1 MKKYYFCGRFSG
13 EKYYSS
19 NLQLDRKTMK
29 ALYNKV
35 DRRLLKQKLVESTEK
50 RITLSFYQ
58 YAQIANPSLF
68 RDHLFVILSEC
79 EVFGR
84 IYVAEE
90 GINGQ
95 ISVPDSRLE
104 DFKRAI
110 NSIDFLEGIRLNIAI
125 DDDGKSFFTLTIKVR
140 AKIVADGLDDKS
152 FNVTDK
158 GKHLSAREFN
168 ELTDHEDTIVVDMR
182 NHYESEVGHFKG
194 AILPDVETFRESL
207 PIVADMLE
215 EDKDKDVIM
224 YCTGGIRCEKASAYM
239 KHKGFKKVYQ
249 VEGGIIEYARQ
260 VNEEG
265 LTNKFVGKNFVFDE
279 RLGERISE
287 EVIARCH
294 QCGSECDDH
303 TNCANDACHIL
314 FIQCPSC
321 AEKYNACCS
330 KKCSDFNSLP
340 QEKIDAL
347 KGKIE
352 FNGTKFGKGRYKAHR
367 KDEPLVVE

>member
-1 MKKYYFCGRFSG
+1 
-13 EKYYSS
+13 
-19 NLQLDRKTMK
+19 MK

-68 RDHLFVILSEC
+68 RDHLFVIFSEC
-79 EVFGR
+79 DVFGR

-95 ISVPDSRLE
+95 VSVPESKLE
-104 DFKRAI
+104 DFKSAI

-158 GKHLSAREFN
+158 GKHLNAIEFN
-168 ELTDHEDTIVVDMR
+168 RLTDKEDTIVVDMR

-194 AILPDVETFRESL
+194 AILPDVETFREAL
-207 PIVADMLE
+207 PIVATMLE
-215 EDKDKDVIM
+215 EEKDRDVIM

-239 KHKGFKKVYQ
+239 KHKGFKRVYQ

-260 VNEEG
+260 VNEQG
-265 LTNKFVGKNFVFDE
+265 LDNKFVGKNFVFDE
-279 RLGERISE
+279 RLGERISK

-321 AEKYNACCS
+321 AAKYDSCCS
-330 KKCSDFNSLP
+330 KKCADFNALP
-340 QEKIDAL
+340 NDEIEAL
-347 KGKIE
+347 KGKIQ

-367 KDEPLVVE
+367 KDEPLVIE